1 MRFSLTEEQVML
13 RASVRGALARDLPLP
28 RVRACLET
36 GDMSAASELATAQG
50 WTGVGIAED
59 AGGQGGGVVEQAIL
73 AEELGYAAAPSSALL
88 GGALAA
94 RVLSGGGDG
103 AQALLEPL
111 ADGTRRVV
119 LAIDAGAGD
128 VPYAHIT
135 ADHAHGVISN
145 VLGAPGAEIGLVVDG
160 AGAYAVPLAA
170 EGCVI
175 RPRSLVDPGRSIALI
190 TFAGTPATPLGAAGD
205 LADAAALGAVLIA
218 AEAVGAAE
226 RLLEMTVE
234 YVAQRV
240 QFGVVIGTFQ
250 AVKHTAADMLVDV
263 ETARSAVHYAAWAF
277 GAGRPDAIAAVN
289 MAKSYAV
296 PAAAAVADRALALHG
311 AVGFTWE
318 HDLHLFLKR
327 IHSAAALF
335 GGCARHREQLASSLD
350 LTGASRAPVAEV
362 ASSAT

>member
-1 MRFSLTEEQVML
+1 MIQ
-13 RASVRGALARDLPLP
+13 
-28 RVRACLET
+28 
-36 GDMSAASELATAQG
+36 
-50 WTGVGIAED
+50 
-59 AGGQGGGVVEQAIL
+59 
-73 AEELGYAAAPSSALL
+73 
-88 GGALAA
+88 
-94 RVLSGGGDG
+94 
-103 AQALLEPL
+103 
-111 ADGTRRVV
+111 
-119 LAIDAGAGD
+119 
-128 VPYAHIT
+128 
-135 ADHAHGVISN
+135 
-145 VLGAPGAEIGLVVDG
+145 
-160 AGAYAVPLAA
+160 
-170 EGCVI
+170 
-175 RPRSLVDPGRSIALI
+175 PRSLVDPGRSIALI
-190 TFAGTPATPLGAAGD
+190 SFAGAPATPLGDAGD

-250 AVKHTAADMLVDV
+250 AVKHAAADMLVDV

-277 GAGRPDAIAAVN
+277 GAGRADAIAAVN

-335 GGCARHREQLASSLD
+335 GGSAGHREQLASSLD